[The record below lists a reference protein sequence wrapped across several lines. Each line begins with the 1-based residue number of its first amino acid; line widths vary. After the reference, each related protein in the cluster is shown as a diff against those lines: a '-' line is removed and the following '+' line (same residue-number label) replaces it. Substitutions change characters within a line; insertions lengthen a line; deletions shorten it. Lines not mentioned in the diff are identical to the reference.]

1 MKEKWTQQDIVKNKN
16 RRISKSFNEIPIS
29 VSKLIDFIKKQNR
42 NDDEKFKRSSN
53 MSKYQKLRNS
63 NAEVSES
70 WYTDKKLQQMTSNHL

>member
-53 MSKYQKLRNS
+53 MSKSQN
-63 NAEVSES
+63 
-70 WYTDKKLQQMTSNHL
+70 